1 MDEAN
6 KNVGIIVLA
15 AGASSRM
22 KQPKQL
28 LEFEGKTLLRRAA
41 LTAIESVCNPVIVV
55 LGANFEDTKKEI
67 EDLPVEICFNENWQ
81 TGLSSS
87 IKKGLEKLSET
98 NSEISAAVLMLC
110 DQPLIEVTAINKIF
124 RHGKISNR
132 RRIQKYNRSSRF
144 VFQRIFR

>member
-6 KNVGIIVLA
+6 KQIGIIILA

-28 LEFEGKTLLRRAA
+28 LKFEGETLLRRAA
-41 LTAIESVCNPVIVV
+41 LTAVESVCSPVIVM
-55 LGANFEDTKKEI
+55 LGANFEDTKKEV

-87 IKKGLEKLSET
+87 IKKGLKKFSSYASLSKLYT
-98 NSEISAAVLMLC
+98 I
-110 DQPLIEVTAINKIF
+110 
-124 RHGKISNR
+124 
-132 RRIQKYNRSSRF
+132 
-144 VFQRIFR
+144 